1 MAWVNNLFIISLHK
15 CDAKSILRKM
25 IRRACCVILSCS
37 SAGQFAK
44 AAEFC
49 GASCRAVE
57 AVHGSHSIELA
68 TELHKLAQLLFNRCL
83 CALSLT
89 IHVVLVLHCRHCI
102 YDLL

>member
-1 MAWVNNLFIISLHK
+1 MSSIIGMAWVNNLFIISLHK
-15 CDAKSILRKM
+15 CDVKAYVEKM
-25 IRRACCVILSCS
+25 IRKACCVIKILSCS
-37 SAGQFAK
+37 SAGEFAK

-83 CALSLT
+83 CALLL
-89 IHVVLVLHCRHCI
+89 IVLHCVDI
-102 YDLL
+102 V